1 MVKLLLQTLLVI
13 GSFVPAACTAVGPE
27 IKPPTPPKPRDEVN
41 CGLSQDELVNLTK
54 LHNAN
59 RLKVAEEKQIA
70 NMHEIRYNSDLEGY
84 LSCYKSENQ
93 CQTTDT
99 LETESGKIHPLQT
112 EFAFCDTTTYYLG
125 TIKIPGMDKPSLHWW
140 SARSRRVVF
149 APKNT
154 EAESE
159 VKHGPPGSQC
169 PNGKAA
175 SGLCKASWNTEP
187 TLPDVPPPTI
197 QPAVETENGTRV
209 TYSFCLIFL
218 LILLVQ
224 QF

>member
-13 GSFVPAACTAVGPE
+13 GSIVPTACSVVMSPS
-27 IKPPTPPKPRDEVN
+27 PPKPPDVVK
-41 CGLSQDELVNLTK
+41 CGLDHNELVDLIK
-54 LHNAN
+54 VHNNN
-59 RLKVAEEKQIA
+59 RIKVAEEKQIA
-70 NMHEIRYNSDLEGY
+70 NMHEIRYNSDLERSISCSKDGY
-84 LSCYKSENQ
+84 Q
-93 CQTTDT
+93 CQTTDK
-99 LETESGKIHPLQT
+99 LETDSGKIHPLQT
-112 EFAFCDTTTYYLG
+112 EFAFCDTTTWESYTVKSPFSDMSSLG
-125 TIKIPGMDKPSLHWW
+125 YTSV
-140 SARSRRVVF
+140 RSRRVVF

-187 TLPDVPPPTI
+187 AIPDVPPPTI
-197 QPAVETENGTRV
+197 QPAVETENGARV
-209 TYSFCLIFL
+209 TYTFCLIPL